1 MTVTAGATTPRY
13 PTLKGIMAAKS
24 KPVERF
30 TLADLGLTAESVEP
44 TQTVSGVQD
53 APERQAGE
61 VVEDGEE
68 AVQKVVQ
75 ILKEAKVI

>member
-1 MTVTAGATTPRY
+1 
-13 PTLKGIMAAKS
+13 MAAKS

-30 TLADLGLTAESVEP
+30 TLADLGLTAESVEA
-44 TQTVSGVQD
+44 TQTVSGVED

-61 VVEDGEE
+61 VIENVEE
-68 AVQKVVQ
+68 AVQKVVN